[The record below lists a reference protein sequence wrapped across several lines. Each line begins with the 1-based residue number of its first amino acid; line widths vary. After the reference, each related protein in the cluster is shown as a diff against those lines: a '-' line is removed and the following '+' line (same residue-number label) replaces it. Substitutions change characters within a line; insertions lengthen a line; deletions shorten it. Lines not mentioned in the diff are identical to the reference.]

1 MNAVCIDSV
10 SIGSLRSTFSRIL
23 FAEEGFQVAL
33 HTVTSTDDRIL
44 AGGANLRVHRQ
55 LIITTTADEMAGGT
69 LHNPGI
75 LGEVVKADGAFW
87 VRNLRSLNRS
97 SACTLINEA
106 FD

>member
-44 AGGANLRVHRQ
+44 AGGANLRGQ

>member
-10 SIGSLRSTFSRIL
+10 SIGSLRSTFSRIF

-44 AGGANLRVHRQ
+44 AGGANLRGQ